1 MNTQSVLS
9 SRLGGRHAASGA
21 AILLVLSGI
30 VPVNTIADQSAAT
43 MTVSSAADVS
53 LSDLDLWT
61 AEGMRLARDRL
72 HTMAERVCADPGGEH
87 DPSSQPPF
95 GACVDRTVA
104 NALRQIDAVIQT
116 HKAVRSSVTLGAT
129 VSLADL
135 DLSTLEGARIARER
149 LEAIVQRLCGELARR
164 QASYRP
170 NNAACVRDSL
180 AAAPAQ
186 ADASAPGPRVLNRQR
201 ALGTLLRPVEAR
213 SRQRNCPAASY
224 DQMIGSECPL
234 VWP

>member
-9 SRLGGRHAASGA
+9 GRLGGRHAASGA

-43 MTVSSAADVS
+43 TVSSAADVS

-72 HTMAERVCADPGGEH
+72 HTMAERVCADLGGEH
-87 DPSSQPPF
+87 DPSSQPAF

-104 NALRQIDAVIQT
+104 NALRQIDALIQT
-116 HKAVRSSVTLGAT
+116 HSAVRNSVTLGAT

-149 LEAIVQRLCGELARR
+149 LEAIAQRLCGELARR

-170 NNAACVRDSL
+170 NNAACVQDSL
-180 AAAPAQ
+180 AAALAQ
-186 ADASAPGPRVLNRQR
+186 ADGRRSPAS
-201 ALGTLLRPVEAR
+201 
-213 SRQRNCPAASY
+213 
-224 DQMIGSECPL
+224 
-234 VWP
+234 

>member
-43 MTVSSAADVS
+43 MTVSSAADAS

-87 DPSSQPPF
+87 DPSSQPAF

-170 NNAACVRDSL
+170 NNAACVHDSL
-180 AAAPAQ
+180 AAALAQ
-186 ADASAPGPRVLNRQR
+186 ADASAPGPRVLHSTARPRR
-201 ALGTLLRPVEAR
+201 A
-213 SRQRNCPAASY
+213 SPAS
-224 DQMIGSECPL
+224 
-234 VWP
+234 

>member
-1 MNTQSVLS
+1 MNTPSVLS
-9 SRLGGRHAASGA
+9 GRLGGRHAASGA

-43 MTVSSAADVS
+43 TTVSSVVDVS

-72 HTMAERVCADPGGEH
+72 HTVAERVCADGGGEH
-87 DPSSQPPF
+87 DPSSQPGF

-116 HKAVRSSVTLGAT
+116 HKAVRNSVTLGAT

-149 LEAIVQRLCGELARR
+149 LEAIAQRLCGELARR
-164 QASYRP
+164 QVSYRP
-170 NNAACVRDSL
+170 NNAACVHDSL
-180 AAAPAQ
+180 AAA
-186 ADASAPGPRVLNRQR
+186 
-201 ALGTLLRPVEAR
+201 
-213 SRQRNCPAASY
+213 
-224 DQMIGSECPL
+224 L